1 MWSEFAL
8 PQAIASFHASCP
20 GIELELVTATRTEGL
35 RPFASGES
43 DLHCGGIDTGDLLPS
58 SLRRERFLDMIA
70 GIVAWR
76 DHPLLSRNVRSD
88 DLARCPWIE
97 FDAPARTVPGDGRPS
112 LRALL
117 EQLHETIHTRVT
129 TIIRAGTAGTFFM
142 TRGPYLAWLSITFL
156 ERLPGLFRSHPVRTA
171 FAMWRD

>member
-1 MWSEFAL
+1 MRSEFVL

-35 RPFASGES
+35 RLFASGES

-76 DHPLLSRNVRSD
+76 NYPLLSRKVRSD
-88 DLARCPWIE
+88 DLARCPWID

-117 EQLHETIHTRVT
+117 EQLHETIHTRVK
-129 TIIRAGTAGTFFM
+129 TIIRAGTAGIFSWRM
-142 TRGPYLAWLSITFL
+142 GPISLGSRPLFSNDS
-156 ERLPGLFRSHPVRTA
+156 PGCFVAIR
-171 FAMWRD
+171 